1 MGIYE
6 GDHASEEQLH
16 SASISLVDAEDVGLQ
31 DQEEIPPPTTS
42 KNWDSISRAPSTAS
56 IKKLY
61 VVGRRGTAFVGRQ
74 IQQRMSAFQGV
85 GVNTTAPQPSSAPP
99 KMGIRRAQTVDFARI
114 SVHSLHN
121 HPPTTGPPSLVS
133 QQVRGQLSHD
143 VWWIAL
149 MLFLIAVIETKHS
162 LADPLTFNVWT
173 FLFEIVA
180 GYTTG
185 MYIFELYLY
194 VVCILL
200 IRS

>member
-1 MGIYE
+1 
-6 GDHASEEQLH
+6 
-16 SASISLVDAEDVGLQ
+16 
-31 DQEEIPPPTTS
+31 
-42 KNWDSISRAPSTAS
+42 
-56 IKKLY
+56 
-61 VVGRRGTAFVGRQ
+61 
-74 IQQRMSAFQGV
+74 
-85 GVNTTAPQPSSAPP
+85 
-99 KMGIRRAQTVDFARI
+99 
-114 SVHSLHN
+114 
-121 HPPTTGPPSLVS
+121 
-133 QQVRGQLSHD
+133 
-143 VWWIAL
+143 